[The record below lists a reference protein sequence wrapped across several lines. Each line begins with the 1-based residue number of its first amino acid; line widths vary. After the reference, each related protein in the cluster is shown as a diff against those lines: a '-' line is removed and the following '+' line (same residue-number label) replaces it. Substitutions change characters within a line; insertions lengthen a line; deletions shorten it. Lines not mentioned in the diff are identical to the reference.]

1 MKIELSAMKVCI
13 PVLGT
18 PCVLE
23 AGDLPGV
30 GQSAAPQSSL
40 WEGMDCSA
48 PGPAYQ
54 MLNTCFLLV
63 AGILCFVACLY
74 I

>member
-30 GQSAAPQSSL
+30 GQSAASQSSL
-40 WEGMDCSA
+40 WGGMDCSA

-54 MLNTCFLLV
+54 MWNEHLFPLSGWASV
-63 AGILCFVACLY
+63 LCGLF
-74 I
+74 